1 MPIPPNLVAKIIRR
15 RRSRRERKARHPVRR
30 FSQLIIAM
38 VAAVILLASLV
49 LISLGFSVV
58 QIARSLPAIEQ
69 LETMLDPQSGSLLQP
84 TRFFDRTAQVEIA
97 RLDNPGV
104 QREYLYLDPQKGA
117 TIASTLVD
125 AIVGIEQ
132 PDFWSS
138 PGFTLARLY
147 DPTPST
153 IAEQLASTLL
163 LWQEENPSQ
172 KAIRMHLLGAQL
184 VARYGREQVLEWYLN
199 SLYFGHRAFGA
210 QEAAWLY
217 LGKTAQTLSLSEA
230 ALLAGTVRSPALN
243 PLDAPSSA
251 RLVQEQVLAELF
263 VKGILTREQLLQARN
278 DVTLFKEQ
286 PRVTP
291 GLYDALVNVILS
303 QLEPG
308 FAEHRL
314 ERGGLKLITTVD
326 VNLQL
331 QTMCTL
337 QTQLSRL
344 EMRPGGFPLPAGTS
358 CDASRYITVVP
369 TLQQGL
375 PSGLSGSAVILDPQT
390 GEVLALIGDSSLD
403 TTGQRLLSHA
413 PGTLMTPF
421 LAAVAFT
428 RGVSPANLV
437 WDIPTTLPN
446 DLSGFSNPDG
456 RFRGPMRL
464 RTAIAN
470 DILVPLAQI
479 LDQFGAQNVWQLTEP
494 FGLVNFTSLDDP
506 AELLFEGGETSPLR
520 LVQAYGVFANQG
532 AMQGWDLG
540 SGGLSPVTVLSVAL
554 TDGAALLDD
563 DGRQVRSILSSQL
576 AYLVNDVLTDT
587 SVHTEDP
594 YPMLMDSLNRP
605 AGLKIGQTAD
615 GLNSWMVGYTPQRVM
630 VTWLGL
636 PAGTTEA
643 RLTAGMSAQWW
654 LAVMKYAHQG
664 LPTLGWNPPPGI
676 STVNV
681 CDPSGMLPT
690 GDCPTVVQE
699 VFLTGNEPLS
709 MDSLYQEVLIN
720 RETGRLATVYTSP
733 ELIQKHVFL
742 MVPEQARQW
751 AEMADLPLP
760 PEEYDL
766 IQPQTVNPNIGF
778 SSPAAFLYVS
788 GKVDILGTASG
799 EQFQEAWVEV
809 GKGIAPQRWLR
820 IGETL
825 TQPVLYGSLAEWDTS
840 GLDGLYAIRLIV
852 LHPDQSFEATVLQV
866 TVDNTPPVLSIP
878 YPQPD
883 EKVKL
888 PENGLLTLLATASDN
903 LGLKS
908 VEWWLDGEKVA
919 ERTIVPYA
927 YPVAMAAG
935 NHFLVVK
942 AIDIAGNVVE
952 SGPTKFL
959 ITP

>member
-15 RRSRRERKARHPVRR
+15 RRSRREQKARHPARR
-30 FSQLIIAM
+30 LGQLMFAM
-38 VAAVILLASLV
+38 VAAVILVAGLV
-49 LISLGFSVV
+49 LIGLGFSIV

-84 TRFFDRTAQVEIA
+84 TRFFDRTDQVEIA

-117 TIASTLVD
+117 AIASTLVD
-125 AIVGIEQ
+125 SIVGIEQ

-138 PGFTLARLY
+138 PGFDLARLY

-163 LWQEENPSQ
+163 LWQEVNSSQ

-217 LGKTAQTLSLSEA
+217 LGRAAQTLSLSEA
-230 ALLAGTVRSPALN
+230 ALLAGTARSPALN

-263 VKGILTREQLLQARN
+263 VKGILTRDQLLQARS
-278 DVTLFKEQ
+278 DVTLFKDQ
-286 PRVTP
+286 PHATS

-303 QLEPG
+303 QLEPR
-308 FAEHRL
+308 FAENRL
-314 ERGGLKLITTVD
+314 ERGGLRLVTTVD

-344 EMRPGGFPLPAGTS
+344 EMRSVSYPLPEGTS

-375 PSGLSGSAVILDPQT
+375 PPGLSGSAVILDPQT
-390 GEVLALIGDSSLD
+390 GEVLALIGDSSLG
-403 TTGQRLLSHA
+403 TTGQGLLSHA
-413 PGTLMTPF
+413 PGSLMTTF

-437 WDIPTTLPN
+437 WDIPSTLPN
-446 DLSGFSNPDG
+446 DLSRFTNPDG

-464 RTAIAN
+464 RTAIVN
-470 DILVPLAQI
+470 DVLVPQAQI

-494 FGLVNFTSLDDP
+494 FGVVNFTSLDNP
-506 AELLFEGGETSPLR
+506 AELLFVGGETSPLR

-532 AMQGWDLG
+532 VIQGWDQG
-540 SGGLSPVTVLSVAL
+540 SGGLSPVTVLSVAQM
-554 TDGAALLDD
+554 DGAALLDEN
-563 DGRQVRSILSSQL
+563 GRQVRSILSPQL

-587 SVHTEDP
+587 SAHTEDP
-594 YPMLMDSLNRP
+594 YPMLIDSLNRP
-605 AGLKIGQTAD
+605 AGLKIGQTTD

-664 LPTLGWNPPPGI
+664 LPALGWSPPPGI
-676 STVNV
+676 STVDV

-690 GDCPTVVQE
+690 GDCPTIVQE
-699 VFLTGNEPLS
+699 IFLTGNEPLS
-709 MDSLYQEVLIN
+709 MDPLYQEVLIN

-733 ELIQKHVFL
+733 ELIEKHVFL
-742 MVPEQARQW
+742 VVPEQARQW
-751 AEMADLPLP
+751 AEMANLPLP

-766 IQPQTVNPNIGF
+766 IQPQTSNPNIGF

-799 EQFQEAWVEV
+799 AQFQEAWVEV

-825 TQPVLYGSLAEWDTS
+825 TQPVLYGLLAEWDTS

-852 LHPDQSFEATVLQV
+852 LHPDQTFETAVLQV
-866 TVDNTPPVLSIP
+866 TVDNTPPVLSVP

-883 EKVKL
+883 EKITL
-888 PENGLLTLLATASDN
+888 PENGTLTLLATASDN
-903 LGLKS
+903 LGLKR

-919 ERTIVPYA
+919 ERTIAPYA
-927 YPVAMAAG
+927 YPVAMTAG
-935 NHFLVVK
+935 SHILVVK
-942 AIDIAGNVVE
+942 AVDIAGNVVE
-952 SGPTKFL
+952 SGPTKFR
-959 ITP
+959 IAP

>member
-1 MPIPPNLVAKIIRR
+1 MH
-15 RRSRRERKARHPVRR
+15 HPVRR
-30 FSQLIIAM
+30 VGQLMLAL
-38 VAAVILLASLV
+38 VAAVFLVATLV
-49 LISLGFSVV
+49 LIGLGFSIV

-69 LETMLDPQSGSLLQP
+69 LEAMLDPRAGSLLQP

-97 RLDNPGV
+97 RLDNPGI
-104 QREYLYLDPQKGA
+104 QRAYLYLDPQKGA
-117 TIASTLVD
+117 TVSSSLVD

-132 PDFWSS
+132 PDYWSS
-138 PGFTLARLY
+138 PGFNLARLY

-163 LWQEENPSQ
+163 LWQEDNSNQ
-172 KAIRMHLLGAQL
+172 KALRMHLLGAQL
-184 VARYGREQVLEWYLN
+184 VARYGREQVLEWYVN

-217 LGKTAQTLSLSEA
+217 LGKNAQSLSLSEA
-230 ALLAGTVRSPALN
+230 ALLAGTARSPALN

-251 RLVQEQVLAELF
+251 RLEQEQVLAELF
-263 VKGILTREQLLQARN
+263 IKGIITREQLLQSRSE
-278 DVTLFKEQ
+278 VTLFKEQ
-286 PRVTP
+286 PPVIH
-291 GLYDALVNVILS
+291 GLYDALVSVILS
-303 QLEPG
+303 QLEPR

-314 ERGGLKLITTVD
+314 ERGGLKLVTTVD

-331 QTMCTL
+331 QTMCSL

-344 EMRPGGFPLPAGTS
+344 VMQTGSFQLPEGIS
-358 CDASRYITVVP
+358 CDAARYITAVP

-375 PSGLSGSAVILDPQT
+375 PSSLSGSAVILDPQT

-403 TTGQRLLSHA
+403 TTGQTLLSHA
-413 PGTLMTPF
+413 PGSLMTPF

-428 RGVSPANLV
+428 RGISPANLV
-437 WDIPTTLPN
+437 WDIPSSLPN
-446 DLSGFSNPDG
+446 DLTGFSNPDG

-464 RTAIAN
+464 RAAIAN
-470 DILVPLAQI
+470 DILVPQVQI
-479 LDQFGAQNVWQLTEP
+479 LDQFGAQNIWQLTEP
-494 FGLVNFTSLDDP
+494 FGVVNFAGLDAP
-506 AELLFEGGETSPLR
+506 SELLFGGGETSPLR
-520 LVQAYGVFANQG
+520 LGQAYAVFANLG
-532 AMQGWDLG
+532 SMQGWDLG
-540 SGGLSPVTVLSVAL
+540 SGGLSPVTVLSVTQA
-554 TDGAALLDD
+554 DGTAKLDED
-563 DGRQVRSILSSQL
+563 SRQVRSILSSQL

-587 SVHTEDP
+587 SAHTEDP
-594 YPMLMDSLNRP
+594 YPMLIDNLNRP

-630 VTWLGL
+630 VAWLGL
-636 PAGTTEA
+636 PVGTTDV

-654 LAVMKYAHQG
+654 LAVMKVAHQG
-664 LPTLGWNPPPGI
+664 LPALGWSPPPGI
-676 STVNV
+676 SAVKV

-690 GDCPTVVQE
+690 EDCPTVAQE

-709 MDSLYQEVLIN
+709 TDQLYREVLIN

-733 ELIQKHVFL
+733 ELIEKHVFL
-742 MVPEQARQW
+742 VIPEQARQW
-751 AEMADLPLP
+751 AEMANLPLP

-766 IQPQTVNPNIGF
+766 IQPQPANPNIGF
-778 SSPAAFLYVS
+778 SSPEAFSYV
-788 GKVDILGTASG
+788 GGTVDILGTASG

-840 GLDGLYAIRLIV
+840 VLDGLYAIRLIV
-852 LHPDQSFEATVLQV
+852 LHPDRTYETAVLQV
-866 TVDNTPPVLSIP
+866 TVDNTPPELSIP
-878 YPQPD
+878 FPQTGD
-883 EKVKL
+883 KVKL
-888 PENGLLTLLATASDN
+888 PANGTLTLLATASDN

-919 ERTIVPYA
+919 ERSVAPYA
-927 YPVAMAAG
+927 YPVPMTAG
-935 NHFLVVK
+935 NHTLVVK
-942 AIDIAGNVVE
+942 VLDIAGNVVE
-952 SGPTKFL
+952 SDSIKFL